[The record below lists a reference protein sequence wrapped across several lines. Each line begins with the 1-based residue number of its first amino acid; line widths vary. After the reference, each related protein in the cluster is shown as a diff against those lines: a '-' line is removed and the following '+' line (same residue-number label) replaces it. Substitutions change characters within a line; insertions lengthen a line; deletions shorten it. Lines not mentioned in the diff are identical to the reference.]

1 MVIVLSVQDEGLEE
15 HLFAVLYAVVGF
27 AVYCG
32 RMSSK
37 STAYHLRSFWFVYT
51 VVGESWLACSHHC
64 ASIQQVVAK
73 GAALALGRPCVLKAP
88 DAPWAPKA
96 PKGQFWPFFS
106 PTRAH

>member
-27 AVYCG
+27 AVCCG

-37 STAYHLRSFWFVYT
+37 STAYHLRRFWFVYT

-64 ASIQQVVAK
+64 TSIQTLVLFPFLYGPLFPICLSYPFALCCAEK
-73 GAALALGRPCVLKAP
+73 GMN
-88 DAPWAPKA
+88 
-96 PKGQFWPFFS
+96 
-106 PTRAH
+106 TIH